1 VALEERTGD
10 PDLWSDP
17 QNAQDL
23 LQQLSA
29 LKADIAP
36 ALDLVSRS
44 EDLAGMMEMAEA
56 EQDTS
61 MQQDFEAELHE
72 LQQAIDKLET
82 ATLLSGEYDSAN
94 AILSINAGAGGTES
108 CDWASML
115 LRMYLRWAEEKR
127 YKVEILDEQPGDV
140 AGIKSATVT
149 ISGKNIYG
157 LLRGEA
163 GVHRLVRIS
172 PFDANKRRHTSFAA
186 VDVVPEVEAAQEV
199 EINPDDIRLDTFR
212 SSGAG
217 GQNVQKNETAVRI
230 THMPSGL
237 IVTCQNE
244 RSLAQNKAVALKVL
258 QARLFELE
266 QRKRLEEIDAQRGV
280 VRPNE
285 WGSQIRNYVF
295 QPYQMVKDLRSGAE
309 TGNIQ
314 AVMDGDIDSFIE
326 SYLRWKRNVGGSAA
340 SNDQVTSAG

>member
-1 VALEERTGD
+1 MALEERTGD

>member
-1 VALEERTGD
+1 MALEERTGD

-108 CDWASML
+108 CDWAS
-115 LRMYLRWAEEKR
+115 
-127 YKVEILDEQPGDV
+127 
-140 AGIKSATVT
+140 
-149 ISGKNIYG
+149 
-157 LLRGEA
+157 
-163 GVHRLVRIS
+163 
-172 PFDANKRRHTSFAA
+172 
-186 VDVVPEVEAAQEV
+186 
-199 EINPDDIRLDTFR
+199 
-212 SSGAG
+212 
-217 GQNVQKNETAVRI
+217 
-230 THMPSGL
+230 
-237 IVTCQNE
+237 
-244 RSLAQNKAVALKVL
+244 
-258 QARLFELE
+258 
-266 QRKRLEEIDAQRGV
+266 
-280 VRPNE
+280 
-285 WGSQIRNYVF
+285 
-295 QPYQMVKDLRSGAE
+295 
-309 TGNIQ
+309 
-314 AVMDGDIDSFIE
+314 
-326 SYLRWKRNVGGSAA
+326 
-340 SNDQVTSAG
+340 